1 MRSLDGPVAF
11 TRVCGLSTAALRA
24 SSNAL
29 FGPQHLPLKPMIIG
43 IYSPAAQSG
52 KTTVASFLQER
63 GYCRLPFA
71 QPMRD
76 MLSVMLSDLGYS
88 EELIAHHLHVDKEAL
103 VPELGVSVRHLLRT
117 LGTEWGRDCVSPSVW
132 LDVWLAKAR
141 RKSFVVV
148 DDVRFTNEAELIR
161 LLGGQVWRITR
172 PGVVRNTEHASEG
185 GLDEWEHFT
194 CDIVNSGS
202 ISDLLNGL
210 PKVPFGPHG
219 LAAPEGGLAGTA

>member
-1 MRSLDGPVAF
+1 
-11 TRVCGLSTAALRA
+11 
-24 SSNAL
+24 
-29 FGPQHLPLKPMIIG
+29 MIIG
-43 IYSPAAQSG
+43 LYSPAAQSG
-52 KTTVASFLQER
+52 KTTVAQYLQER

-88 EELIAHHLHVDKEAL
+88 EERIAHHLYVDKEAL

-117 LGTEWGRDCVSPSVW
+117 LGTEWGRECVSPSVW

-148 DDVRFTNEAELIR
+148 DDVRFTNEAELVR
-161 LLGGQVWRITR
+161 LLGGEVWRITR
-172 PGVVRNTEHASEG
+172 PGVERSTEHASEG
-185 GLDEWEHFT
+185 GLDTWSEFT

-210 PKVPFGPHG
+210 PKVPFGPYG
-219 LAAPEGGLAGTA
+219 SVAPEGGVEGKA

>member
-1 MRSLDGPVAF
+1 
-11 TRVCGLSTAALRA
+11 
-24 SSNAL
+24 
-29 FGPQHLPLKPMIIG
+29 MIIG
-43 IYSPAAQSG
+43 LHAPAAQSG
-52 KTTVASFLQER
+52 KTTVARYLQER

-76 MLSVMLSDLGYS
+76 MLSDMLSHLGYS
-88 EELIAHHLHVDKEAL
+88 EELIAHHLYVDKEAVL
-103 VPELGVSVRHLLRT
+103 PELGVSARHLLRT
-117 LGTEWGRDCVSPSVW
+117 LGTEWGRECVSPTVW

-148 DDVRFTNEAELIR
+148 DDVRFKNEADLIH
-161 LLGGQVWRITR
+161 LLGGQMWRITR

-185 GLDEWEHFT
+185 GLDGWTHFT
-194 CDIVNSGS
+194 CDIVNAGT

-219 LAAPEGGLAGTA
+219 SIAPEGGVERTA

>member
-1 MRSLDGPVAF
+1 
-11 TRVCGLSTAALRA
+11 
-24 SSNAL
+24 
-29 FGPQHLPLKPMIIG
+29 MIIG

-52 KTTVASFLQER
+52 KTTVATFLQER

-76 MLSVMLSDLGYS
+76 MLSSMLSHLGYS
-88 EELIAHHLHVDKEAL
+88 EELIAHHLNVDKEAVL
-103 VPELGVSVRHLLRT
+103 PELGVSARHLLRT
-117 LGTEWGRDCVSPSVW
+117 LGTEWGRECVSPTVW

-148 DDVRFTNEAELIR
+148 DDVRFTNEAELIHT
-161 LLGGQVWRITR
+161 LGGEVWRITR
-172 PGVVRNTEHASEG
+172 PGVVRTTGHASEG
-185 GLDEWEHFT
+185 GLDTWTKFT

-210 PKVPFGPHG
+210 PKVPFGPYG
-219 LAAPEGGLAGTA
+219 ALAPEGGVEGTT

>member
-1 MRSLDGPVAF
+1 
-11 TRVCGLSTAALRA
+11 
-24 SSNAL
+24 
-29 FGPQHLPLKPMIIG
+29 
-43 IYSPAAQSG
+43 
-52 KTTVASFLQER
+52 
-63 GYCRLPFA
+63 
-71 QPMRD
+71 MRD

-88 EELIAHHLHVDKEAL
+88 EDLITHHLHVDKEAL

-132 LDVWLAKAR
+132 LDVWLSKAR

-161 LLGGQVWRITR
+161 LLGGEVWRITR
-172 PGVVRNTEHASEG
+172 PGVVRTTEHASES
-185 GLDEWEHFT
+185 GLDTWSEFT

-210 PKVPFGPHG
+210 PKVPFGPYG
-219 LAAPEGGLAGTA
+219 SVAPEGGVEGTA

>member
-1 MRSLDGPVAF
+1 
-11 TRVCGLSTAALRA
+11 
-24 SSNAL
+24 
-29 FGPQHLPLKPMIIG
+29 MIIG
-43 IYSPAAQSG
+43 LYSPAAQSG
-52 KTTVASFLQER
+52 KTTVAQYLQER

-88 EELIAHHLHVDKEAL
+88 EEHIAHHLYVDKEA
-103 VPELGVSVRHLLRT
+103 VVAELGVSARHLLRT
-117 LGTEWGRDCVSPSVW
+117 LGTEWGRECVSPSVW

-161 LLGGQVWRITR
+161 LLGGEVWRITR

-219 LAAPEGGLAGTA
+219 FAAPEGGLAGTA

>member
-1 MRSLDGPVAF
+1 
-11 TRVCGLSTAALRA
+11 
-24 SSNAL
+24 
-29 FGPQHLPLKPMIIG
+29 MIIG
-43 IYSPAAQSG
+43 LYSPAAQSG
-52 KTTVASFLQER
+52 KTTIAKFLQER
-63 GYCRLPFA
+63 GYTRLPFA

-88 EELIAHHLHVDKEAL
+88 EEHIAHHLYVDKEAL
-103 VPELGVSVRHLLRT
+103 VPELGVSARHLLRT
-117 LGTEWGRDCVSPSVW
+117 LGTEWGRECVSPSVW

-161 LLGGQVWRITR
+161 LLGGEVWRITR

-219 LAAPEGGLAGTA
+219 FAAPEGGLAGTA

>member
-1 MRSLDGPVAF
+1 
-11 TRVCGLSTAALRA
+11 
-24 SSNAL
+24 
-29 FGPQHLPLKPMIIG
+29 MIIG
-43 IYSPAAQSG
+43 LYSPAAQSG
-52 KTTVASFLQER
+52 KTTIAKFLQER
-63 GYCRLPFA
+63 GYTRLPFA

-88 EELIAHHLHVDKEAL
+88 EEHIAHHLYVDKEA
-103 VPELGVSVRHLLRT
+103 VVAELGVSARHLLRT
-117 LGTEWGRDCVSPSVW
+117 LGTEWGRECVSPSVW

-161 LLGGQVWRITR
+161 LLGGEVWRITR

-219 LAAPEGGLAGTA
+219 FAAPEGGLAGTA

>member
-1 MRSLDGPVAF
+1 
-11 TRVCGLSTAALRA
+11 
-24 SSNAL
+24 
-29 FGPQHLPLKPMIIG
+29 MIIG
-43 IYSPAAQSG
+43 LYSPAAQSG
-52 KTTVASFLQER
+52 KTTVAQYLQER

-88 EELIAHHLHVDKEAL
+88 EDLITHHLHVDKEAL

-132 LDVWLAKAR
+132 LDVWLSKAR

-161 LLGGQVWRITR
+161 LLGGEVWRITR
-172 PGVVRNTEHASEG
+172 PGVVRTTEHASEG
-185 GLDEWEHFT
+185 GLDTWSEFT

-210 PKVPFGPHG
+210 PKVPFGPYG
-219 LAAPEGGLAGTA
+219 SVAPEGGVEGTT

>member
-1 MRSLDGPVAF
+1 
-11 TRVCGLSTAALRA
+11 
-24 SSNAL
+24 
-29 FGPQHLPLKPMIIG
+29 MIIG

-52 KTTVASFLQER
+52 KTTVARFLQER

-88 EELIAHHLHVDKEAL
+88 EELIAHHLYVDKEAL

-117 LGTEWGRDCVSPSVW
+117 LGTEWGRECVRPSVW

-161 LLGGQVWRITR
+161 LLGGEVWRITR

>member
-1 MRSLDGPVAF
+1 
-11 TRVCGLSTAALRA
+11 
-24 SSNAL
+24 
-29 FGPQHLPLKPMIIG
+29 MIIG
-43 IYSPAAQSG
+43 LYSPAAQSG
-52 KTTVASFLQER
+52 KTTVAQYLQER

-88 EELIAHHLHVDKEAL
+88 EDLITHHLHVDKEAL

-132 LDVWLAKAR
+132 LDVWLSKAR

-161 LLGGQVWRITR
+161 LLGGEVWRITR
-172 PGVVRNTEHASEG
+172 PGVVRTTEHASEG
-185 GLDEWEHFT
+185 GLDTWSEFT

-210 PKVPFGPHG
+210 PKVPFGPYG
-219 LAAPEGGLAGTA
+219 SVAPEGGVEGKA

>member
-1 MRSLDGPVAF
+1 
-11 TRVCGLSTAALRA
+11 
-24 SSNAL
+24 
-29 FGPQHLPLKPMIIG
+29 MIIG

-52 KTTVASFLQER
+52 KTTVAQYLQER

-88 EELIAHHLHVDKEAL
+88 EERIAHHLYVDKEAL

-132 LDVWLAKAR
+132 LDVWLSKAR

-161 LLGGQVWRITR
+161 LLGGEVWRITR
-172 PGVVRNTEHASEG
+172 PGVVRTTEHASEG
-185 GLDEWEHFT
+185 GLDTWSEFT

-210 PKVPFGPHG
+210 PKVPFGPYG
-219 LAAPEGGLAGTA
+219 SVAPEGGVEGKA

>member
-1 MRSLDGPVAF
+1 
-11 TRVCGLSTAALRA
+11 
-24 SSNAL
+24 
-29 FGPQHLPLKPMIIG
+29 MIIG

-52 KTTVASFLQER
+52 KTTVARFLQER

-88 EELIAHHLHVDKEAL
+88 EERIAHHLYVDKEAL

-117 LGTEWGRDCVSPSVW
+117 LGTEWGRECISPTVW

-148 DDVRFTNEAELIR
+148 DDVRFTNEAEMIH

-172 PGVVRNTEHASEG
+172 PGAVRTTEHASEG
-185 GLDEWEHFT
+185 GLDGWGHFT
-194 CDIVNSGS
+194 CDIVNAGT

-210 PKVPFGPHG
+210 PKVPFGPYG
-219 LAAPEGGLAGTA
+219 SVAPEGGVEGKA

>member
-1 MRSLDGPVAF
+1 
-11 TRVCGLSTAALRA
+11 
-24 SSNAL
+24 
-29 FGPQHLPLKPMIIG
+29 MIIG

-52 KTTVASFLQER
+52 KTTVARFLQER

-88 EELIAHHLHVDKEAL
+88 EERIAHHLYVDKEAL

-117 LGTEWGRDCVSPSVW
+117 LGTEWGRECVSPSVW

-148 DDVRFTNEAELIR
+148 
-161 LLGGQVWRITR
+161 
-172 PGVVRNTEHASEG
+172 PGVVRTTEHASEG
-185 GLDEWEHFT
+185 GLDTWSEFT

-210 PKVPFGPHG
+210 PKVPFGPYG
-219 LAAPEGGLAGTA
+219 SVAPEGGVEGKA